1 MSKSIQADANQ
12 RSELRDGMLHNT
24 HTRELVQTC
33 RSYAV
38 AETRCDPLAAIKFY
52 FLSSDAT

>member
-24 HTRELVQTC
+24 HTRELVQT
-33 RSYAV
+33 
-38 AETRCDPLAAIKFY
+38 
-52 FLSSDAT
+52 